1 MNMFARADNHEAMS
15 SMTASL
21 HEVTDLEK
29 VLEILTHG
37 AVDHLDG
44 VDFASITV
52 LDGQNN
58 PETVAETHPVA
69 FDADLLQYESREGPC
84 FESALGEQVLV
95 CRDVGADPRWPRYGP
110 RAAALGIRSQL
121 SFFLGATSER
131 RTSFNLYGGRCGQIP
146 LLHEQLDLFI
156 AHAAYATGATLAE
169 SQMSEA
175 LRSRKAIGQA
185 LGIVMARYW
194 LDEDRAFQ
202 YLVRQSQNRNIKLRD
217 VCTEV
222 VAEHNERVQ
231 RADAG
236 TSKP

>member
-1 MNMFARADNHEAMS
+1 MNMFAQANNHEAMS
-15 SMTASL
+15 SMAASL
-21 HEVTDLEK
+21 REVTDLDK
-29 VLEILTHG
+29 VLEILTHS

-52 LDGQNN
+52 LDGQDH

-69 FDADLLQYESREGPC
+69 FDADRLQYETREGPC
-84 FESALGEQVLV
+84 FESARSEQVLV
-95 CRDVGADPRWPRYGP
+95 TCDVGTDPRWPRYGP
-110 RAAALGIRSQL
+110 RAATLGIRSQL

-131 RTSFNLYGGRCGQIP
+131 RTSFNLYGGRAGKI
-146 LLHEQLDLFI
+146 LTLHDQLNLFI
-156 AHAAYATGATLAE
+156 AHAAYAVGATLAE

-175 LRSRKAIGQA
+175 LRSRKSIGQA

-217 VCTEV
+217 VCAEV
-222 VAEHNERVQ
+222 VTEHNDRVER
-231 RADAG
+231 AAAG
-236 TSKP
+236 TANR

>member
-15 SMTASL
+15 SMAASL
-21 HEVTDLEK
+21 REATDLDK

-37 AVDHLDG
+37 AVEHLNG
-44 VDFASITV
+44 VDFASITMV
-52 LDGQNN
+52 DGDSRGQ
-58 PETVAETHPVA
+58 TVAETHPIA
-69 FDADLLQYESREGPC
+69 FDADGLQYEFREGPC
-84 FESALGEQVLV
+84 FDAALGERVLSS
-95 CRDVGADPRWPRYGP
+95 CDIGTDLRWPSYGP
-110 RAAALGIRSQL
+110 RAALLGIGSQV
-121 SFFLGATSER
+121 SFFLGAMSER
-131 RTSFNLYGGRCGQIP
+131 RTSFNLYAKRPGP
-146 LLHEQLDLFI
+146 LRTQPEDLELFI

-217 VCTEV
+217 VCAEV
-222 VAEHNERVQ
+222 VTEHHDRVQ

-236 TSKP
+236 PGKP